1 MQTLCYVRVLAAAVV
16 VAAVA
21 LSYTPVHLAR
31 LDLRRRRPVVVA
43 VQAARLLIGSTV
55 THPLAQR
62 AVSFRRACVT
72 GAVAR

>member
-31 LDLRRRRPVVVA
+31 LDLRR
-43 VQAARLLIGSTV
+43 
-55 THPLAQR
+55 
-62 AVSFRRACVT
+62 
-72 GAVAR
+72 